1 MTAVVSTNGPGV
13 HMCDAA
19 PLKLLVATTHGAA
32 VLEREAPG
40 AAWRSTGRVLEDKH
54 LSSLM
59 IAPDGGIFA
68 GVHNGG
74 LHFSGDDGVT
84 WEPRSRGITV
94 DHVYSLGYRKD
105 GEGVVLYAG
114 TEPVDLFQSRDN
126 GLTWEELPAIKSAP
140 NNDRWSFPPP
150 PHFAHTKSFLFDP
163 RAPETFLVAIE
174 QGGLLKTTDGGQSWS
189 ELESFSKPDDEWYK
203 DVHRLVRRP
212 SNPDEIYMLTG
223 IGLYC
228 SYDAGE
234 TWERRTD
241 SSFRIGY
248 PDQLILSP
256 NDDRLMFMCGAVG
269 NPTVWRKTHAAN
281 GWVLRTRD
289 GGRTWE
295 DANRGLPVMSR
306 SNIEAFTAACYPD
319 GYELY
324 AGNTDGEVYTSSDEG
339 ETWSLLAKDLAPVS
353 KGGHFRTL
361 QQASAA

>member
-13 HMCDAA
+13 HACDVA
-19 PLKLLVATTHGAA
+19 PVKLLVATTNGAA
-32 VLEREAPG
+32 VIEREGLGAP
-40 AAWRSTGRVLEDKH
+40 WRSTGRVLEGKP

-59 IAPDGGIFA
+59 IAPDGGVFA

-74 LHFSGDDGVT
+74 LYFSGDDGVT
-84 WEPRSRGITV
+84 WESRSRGITV
-94 DHVYSLGYRKD
+94 EHVYSLGYRKD
-105 GEGVVLYAG
+105 GEAATLYAG
-114 TEPVDLFQSRDN
+114 TEPVGLFKSHDN
-126 GLTWEELPAIKSAP
+126 GVNWEELPAIKTVPDHDKWRS
-140 NNDRWSFPPP
+140 PPP
-150 PHFAHTKSFLFDP
+150 PHYPHTNTFLFDP
-163 RAPETFLVAIE
+163 RAPETFYVSIE
-174 QGGLLKTTDGGQSWS
+174 QGALLKTLDGGRSWR
-189 ELESFSKPDDEWYK
+189 ELDSFSRSDDEWYK
-203 DVHRLVRRP
+203 DVHRLVYRP
-212 SNPDEIYMLTG
+212 SNPNEVYMLTG

-256 NDDRLMFMCGAVG
+256 NDDSLMFMCGAVG
-269 NPTVWRKTHAAN
+269 NPTVWRRTHAAN

-306 SNIEAFTAACYPD
+306 SNIEAFTAACYPG

-324 AGNTDGEVYTSSDEG
+324 AGNTDGEFYTSADEG
-339 ETWSLLAKDLAPVS
+339 ETWSLLAGGLAPVS

-361 QQASAA
+361 QQVSAA